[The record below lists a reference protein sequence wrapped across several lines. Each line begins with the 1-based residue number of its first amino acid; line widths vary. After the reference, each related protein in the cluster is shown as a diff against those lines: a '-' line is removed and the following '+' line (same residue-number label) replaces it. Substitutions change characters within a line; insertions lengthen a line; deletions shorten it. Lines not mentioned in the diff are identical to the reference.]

1 MAFGLEF
8 LALRS
13 TGFGGVLVWAFLN
26 TVVSELGTAAAANRA
41 TQRLSGTALGFG
53 DFSPAGGQAF
63 ISIAFRIIVYRR
75 SAGESTFLLDG
86 SPTGGQTA
94 RIVGCRVIFRV
105 DISSGSI
112 TAATGFVVG
121 FTAAGA
127 AAVAAD
133 TAVFAFLIS
142 GAARGVSVAVFAG
155 AVAVVNI
162 YV

>member
-13 TGFGGVLVWAFLN
+13 TSFGGVLVWAFLN

-41 TQRLSGTALGFG
+41 AQRLSGTALGFG

-63 ISIAFRIIVYRR
+63 ICIAFRIIVYRR

-112 TAATGFVVG
+112 TA
-121 FTAAGA
+121 GA
-127 AAVAAD
+127 AAAAAD
-133 TAVFAFLIS
+133 TAIFAFLIS

>member
-1 MAFGLEF
+1 M
-8 LALRS
+8 
-13 TGFGGVLVWAFLN
+13 
-26 TVVSELGTAAAANRA
+26 
-41 TQRLSGTALGFG
+41 GFG
-53 DFSPAGGQAF
+53 DFSPAGGQTF
-63 ISIAFRIIVYRR
+63 ICIAFRIIVYRR

-127 AAVAAD
+127 AAAAAD
-133 TAVFAFLIS
+133 TAIFAFLIS